1 MNTVITISRQ
11 YGSGGRLI
19 GKLVAEKLG
28 IPFYDREIILQAA
41 EKSGLAAGFIEENE
55 QKRKSFDV
63 FPMTSVRWGITP
75 HSFDSLEAK
84 IYAAQADAIENCA
97 KQGACVIVGRCADY
111 VLKGKA
117 KCLNVYVHA
126 EDDDRVKRVLEE
138 YEEAPTAKKAQKLLR
153 DVDRNRARH
162 YEYYTDS
169 HWGRANEYDI
179 CINSSTLGIE
189 KSADMLVATYRAYD
203 EN

>member
-1 MNTVITISRQ
+1 M
-11 YGSGGRLI
+11 
-19 GKLVAEKLG
+19 
-28 IPFYDREIILQAA
+28 QAA

-63 FPMTSVRWGITP
+63 FPVPSTRWGIAP
-75 HSFDSLEAK
+75 NSFDSLEAR
-84 IYAAQADAIENCA
+84 IYAAEADAIEHCA
-97 KQGACVIVGRCADY
+97 KNGACVIVGRCADY

-117 KCLNVYVHA
+117 KCLNVFVHA
-126 EDDDRVKRVLEE
+126 EDSDRIKRVVEE
-138 YEEAPTAKKAQKLLR
+138 YNEAPTVKKAQKLLR

-169 HWGRANEYDI
+169 HWGKASEYDI

-189 KSADMLVATYRAYD
+189 RSADMLVATYRAFD
-203 EN
+203 EI

>member
-63 FPMTSVRWGITP
+63 FPVTSVRWGIAP
-75 HSFDSLEAK
+75 HTFDSLEAK
-84 IYAAQADAIENCA
+84 IYAAQADVIENCA
-97 KQGACVIVGRCADY
+97 RQGACVIVGRCADY

-126 EDDDRVKRVLEE
+126 DDDDRIKRVLEE
-138 YEEAPTAKKAQKLLR
+138 YKEAPNAKKAQKLLR

-169 HWGRANEYDI
+169 LWGKANEYDI

-189 KSADMLVATYRAYD
+189 KSADMLVATYRAF
-203 EN
+203 EEK